1 MAANHKN
8 PFDGTGH
15 VGAILRWLASYPYGF
30 TARDLQHH
38 LNIKHKQ
45 SSSALTHCQKI
56 GLVFRDNEAYPRTR
70 YSLSVE
76 TLNVVPPKHLQG
88 PPFKTSRKQTER
100 DRIRREKYKNSV
112 NEKRK
117 QYTVQADASAK
128 FHKSLPRTPPSL
140 DLPTLLHH
148 NGLLP

>member
-1 MAANHKN
+1 MPINKN
-8 PFDGTGH
+8 PFDCTGPT
-15 VGAILRWLASYPYGF
+15 GAILRFLSAHPYGF

-38 LNIKHKQ
+38 LNLKHKA
-45 SSSALTHCQKI
+45 SSSALTHCQRL
-56 GLVFRDNEAYPRTR
+56 GLVVRDNDGFPRTR
-70 YSLSVE
+70 YASSQALLDVI
-76 TLNVVPPKHLQG
+76 PPTHLQA

-100 DRIRREKYKNSV
+100 DRIRRLKYKNSV
-112 NEKRK
+112 DEKRK
-117 QYTVQADASAK
+117 QYTVLADASAK